1 MSRAVSYLMEIFL
14 TDSFALLRQS
24 IAHNCAANPDV
35 GEVSMWMLIVSQW
48 VALVSTVSCALCVSA
63 V

>member
-1 MSRAVSYLMEIFL
+1 MEIFL